1 MGGDENVSNKVV
13 FFNGLGEQVAEIFQG
28 KAPKGF
34 ETTWRP
40 HRLPND
46 EKLPLVREADFLVLH
61 PAEIAEDVLREAKK
75 LRLLQLLTAGYD
87 KIDLRLAGELGIPVA
102 TNGGA
107 NAWAGRAL
115 RREQPAGRT
124 AVLWLAVLN
133 LFVLPFGTALG
144 IYAFWVLLHNETRA
158 VFVSTGG

>member
-1 MGGDENVSNKVV
+1 MRPHLDLLGILQMVWGAIGLLLGVTILLLAMGAVAIGFTSTDDRLAAGITAIGFVV
-13 FFNGLGEQVAEIFQG
+13 FAVA
-28 KAPKGF
+28 
-34 ETTWRP
+34 
-40 HRLPND
+40 L
-46 EKLPLVREADFLVLH
+46 
-61 PAEIAEDVLREAKK
+61 
-75 LRLLQLLTAGYD
+75 
-87 KIDLRLAGELGIPVA
+87 LAG
-102 TNGGA
+102 GGA